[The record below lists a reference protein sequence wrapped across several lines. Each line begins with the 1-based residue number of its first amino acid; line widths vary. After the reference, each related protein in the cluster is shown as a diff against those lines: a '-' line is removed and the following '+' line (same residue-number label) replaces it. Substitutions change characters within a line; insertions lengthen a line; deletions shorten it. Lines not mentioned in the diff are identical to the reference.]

1 MVGVEP
7 GPLTLRELL
16 EMAEGRARERW
27 THTSWLL
34 AMMAN
39 VNRDPKRSRVF
50 HPDDFNPYARR
61 RPRGIPITAGNIGLL
76 KALLR
81 SKDRRQKR

>member
-1 MVGVEP
+1 MLGIDP
-7 GPLTLRELL
+7 GPFTLRELMD
-16 EMAEGRARERW
+16 MAEGRARERW

-39 VNRDPKRSRVF
+39 VNRDPKKSRVF
-50 HPDDFNPYARR
+50 HPDDFNPYAER

-76 KALLR
+76 KALLK
-81 SKDRRQKR
+81 SSQGRRRT

>member
-50 HPDDFNPYARR
+50 HPDDFNPYAQR